1 MVVILNDL
9 TERITKGTTP
19 SNIGADFSNEGVMY
33 FRSEIIG
40 KGKYVDKTSGLLF
53 ISKETHEKLKRS
65 QIQVGDILFS
75 MAGVY
80 LGKVSIVGND
90 DVPANTNQ
98 AVAIIRFK
106 KNACNIEYV
115 YYYMKQKW
123 FNDYVCSFCS
133 QAAQPNINLNQIG
146 RLKIDLPDRMI
157 QDKIVKNISL
167 YDDLIDNNN
176 KRIKILERMAEN
188 LYKEWFVRFRFP
200 GYETAEFVD
209 GVPKGWTFK
218 HIEQIGEVVAGG
230 TPSTKFDEYW
240 NGDIPWLTPADL
252 SDFDGIYIRKGSTSI
267 SELGLRKS
275 SAVLLP
281 ANTVL
286 LSSRAPIGYV
296 ALAKNPITTN
306 QGFKSVICNEDVV
319 NYYYLFYFFKMNKSL
334 LESFGSGATFLELS
348 AKGLRRIKV
357 IVPSIY
363 IQNKF
368 GEIINKIANE
378 IDKLQQQN
386 QNLIK
391 QREYLLPRLMSGK
404 LQVK

>member
-1 MVVILNDL
+1 MVI
-9 TERITKGTTP
+9 
-19 SNIGADFSNEGVMY
+19 FH
-33 FRSEIIG
+33 
-40 KGKYVDKTSGLLF
+40 GLL
-53 ISKETHEKLKRS
+53 R
-65 QIQVGDILFS
+65 QIFLIL
-75 MAGVY
+75 MV
-80 LGKVSIVGND
+80 
-90 DVPANTNQ
+90 
-98 AVAIIRFK
+98 
-106 KNACNIEYV
+106 
-115 YYYMKQKW
+115 
-123 FNDYVCSFCS
+123 
-133 QAAQPNINLNQIG
+133 
-146 RLKIDLPDRMI
+146 
-157 QDKIVKNISL
+157 
-167 YDDLIDNNN
+167 
-176 KRIKILERMAEN
+176 
-188 LYKEWFVRFRFP
+188 
-200 GYETAEFVD
+200 
-209 GVPKGWTFK
+209 
-218 HIEQIGEVVAGG
+218 
-230 TPSTKFDEYW
+230 
-240 NGDIPWLTPADL
+240 
-252 SDFDGIYIRKGSTSI
+252 YIRKGSTSI